1 MPVTGWAV
9 VDDDDVYYVNITTR
23 HSPAAEWAVVDD
35 DCTIMMLMS
44 TAAEV
49 YYFDNYIVDQRCWPP
64 WQASHPCCVAR
75 PPGDSATH
83 NVAAYL
89 AMIYTYIYI

>member
-49 YYFDNYIVDQRCWPP
+49 Y
-64 WQASHPCCVAR
+64 
-75 PPGDSATH
+75 
-83 NVAAYL
+83 
-89 AMIYTYIYI
+89 